1 LLHRRTALSPVAPTR
16 YHRDDMPK
24 QDGSLLDPENAS
36 RQLASALA
44 RPSDASPTPR
54 GTAIAAFRRHLA
66 RIQQSVRDAFETHAL
81 DGIGAGTRLAS
92 LSDGLIAALHDF
104 TLGDAMADE
113 IAAAKAEAGSQG
125 HDDGAQNEAFALA
138 IVATGGYGRG
148 MLAPFSDID
157 LLFLTDETP
166 SPMIL
171 SAVDFML
178 YFLWDL
184 GLKVGHATRSAS
196 QCIAE
201 AAGDSTVRTTLL
213 DARRIAGDEPL
224 FARFQARA
232 ILACVEAGASGF
244 IADKQRE
251 RALRH
256 QRYGE
261 SPFLVEPNIKEGR
274 GGLRDMQT
282 LYWLCRYTLG
292 TRSFADLARAEPGW
306 AEPGRPSL
314 LTEQEAKRA
323 RRSWDFL
330 WAVRFHLHYV
340 AGRAEE
346 RLTFDMQ
353 PVVGARMGYTQHG
366 RQVGVE
372 RFMRHYFLT
381 AREVMRFTHIL
392 EPQVLRLAL
401 GAPALAAETDNA
413 LRQAGFVLADG
424 AILPAPTVSFDRQ
437 PIMMLRLLAC
447 ARERKLPIHPLAM
460 HQLIRWERRAAALRG
475 EPEAMAILLELA
487 CGERPVRRPMQE
499 RTLEMRR
506 DELMHQ
512 EPPRSAARWL
522 HVLNETGLLG
532 RLIPQWSRI
541 VGQMQFDTYHVFT
554 VDEHTIEA
562 VRILG
567 TLEAGLL
574 AEETPVAN
582 DLVED
587 LQSRRALYVAA
598 LLHDIAKGRGGDHSE
613 LGSEMALEICPALG
627 LSAEE
632 TETVSW
638 LVLHH
643 LLLSQT
649 AFRRDIDDPKT
660 ILDLADTIQSPERLR
675 LLLILTVID
684 MRAVSAKVWN
694 AWKATLLRELYT
706 RVAEVLAGG
715 LATTERDVRV
725 ARGKE
730 AASLLLDEEG
740 FSPAEIADYLSLGYG
755 GYWLS
760 FDPETHARH
769 ARMIRDSTLRA
780 APLTVETQ
788 PLPARAVTEVTIYTN
803 DHPGL
808 FSRIAGALAVAGA
821 SIVDARIHTMTNG
834 MALDTF
840 WVQDAA
846 EDTFDAP
853 HRLARLSVLVE
864 QALSSTI
871 DLDEEIARS
880 AVSLVGRRMR
890 AIHVPPRVVID
901 NRASNAH
908 TVIEVNGRD
917 RPGLLHDVTA
927 AISQQGLQIA
937 SAHVTTYGVRAVDV
951 FYVKDLFGLKVSSER
966 KLDELRAALVGVL
979 TRAEDAIAL
988 QPTMPTRRRSAGAG

>member
-1 LLHRRTALSPVAPTR
+1 
-16 YHRDDMPK
+16 M
-24 QDGSLLDPENAS
+24 DPEDAA
-36 RQLASALA
+36 RALA
-44 RPSDASPTPR
+44 LALAKPADAGPTPR
-54 GTAIAAFRRHLA
+54 AAALALFRRHLA
-66 RIQQSVRDAFETHAL
+66 RIQQAIRDEFEQHRL
-81 DGIGAGTRLAS
+81 DGETAAQS
-92 LSDGLIAALHDF
+92 LSALTDGLIDALHDF
-104 TLGDAMADE
+104 TLNDALQE
-113 IAAAKAEAGSQG
+113 QIAAARLTLAESAPGMT
-125 HDDGAQNEAFALA
+125 LA
-138 IVATGGYGRG
+138 IAATGGYGRG
-148 MLAPFSDID
+148 TLAPFSDID
-157 LLFLTDETP
+157 LLFLTDEEP
-166 SPMIL
+166 APAIL
-171 SAVDFML
+171 AAVEFML

-184 GLKVGHATRSAS
+184 GLKVGHATRSVS

-201 AAGDSTVRTTLL
+201 AADDTTIRTTLL
-213 DARRIAGDEPL
+213 DARRIAGDDAL
-224 FARFQARA
+224 FAMFQARY
-232 ILACVEAGASGF
+232 IVACVEAGPGGF

-251 RALRH
+251 RAIRH

-274 GGLRDMQT
+274 GALRDLQT
-282 LYWLCRYTLG
+282 LYWLSRDTFG
-292 TRSFADLARAEPGW
+292 TSSFAELARPTGRYRGTPG
-306 AEPGRPSL
+306 L

-323 RRSWDFL
+323 QRSWDFL
-330 WAVRFHLHYV
+330 WTVRFHLHYI

-353 PVVGARMGYTQHG
+353 PVVGARMGYTRHG

-381 AREVMRFTHIL
+381 AREVMRLTHIL
-392 EPQVLRLAL
+392 EPQVLREAL
-401 GAPALAAETDNA
+401 GVPAAARQADPALLA
-413 LRQAGFVLADG
+413 AGFELVDG
-424 AILPAPTVSFDRQ
+424 QIMPAPGVSFDDQ
-437 PIMMLRLLAC
+437 PIMMLRLLAQAC
-447 ARERKLPIHPLAM
+447 ERRLAIHPLAM
-460 HQLIRWERRAAALRG
+460 HALIRWERRAASLRGDAEANRILLGLICGTRPERRPRPISAEPAGTTGGRASPPDEIGRG
-475 EPEAMAILLELA
+475 EPAQS
-487 CGERPVRRPMQE
+487 G
-499 RTLEMRR
+499 
-506 DELMHQ
+506 
-512 EPPRSAARWL
+512 ARWL

-532 RLIPQWSRI
+532 RLIPEWSRI

-567 TLEAGLL
+567 MLEAGLL

-587 LQSRRALYVAA
+587 LQSRRALYVAT

-613 LGSEMALEICPALG
+613 LGSEVALQLCPTLG

-649 AFRRDIDDPKT
+649 AFHRDIDDPKT

-675 LLLILTVID
+675 LLLILTIID
-684 MRAVSAKVWN
+684 MRAVGPKVWN
-694 AWKATLLRELYT
+694 NWKATLLRELYG

-715 LATTERDVRV
+715 LATPERDVRV
-725 ARGKE
+725 SRAKDAVRDLLE
-730 AASLLLDEEG
+730 ADG
-740 FSPAEIADYLSLGYG
+740 FEPAEIATFLALGYG

-769 ARMIRDSTLRA
+769 ARMIRESTARASTL
-780 APLTVETQ
+780 TVDTQ
-788 PLPARAVTEVTIYTN
+788 PLPARAVTEVTIYTS
-803 DHPGL
+803 DHSGL

-853 HRLARLSVLVE
+853 HRLARLTILVE
-864 QALSSTI
+864 QALSGRI
-871 DLDEEIARS
+871 DLASEIAKS
-880 AVSLVGRRMR
+880 SSSLMGRRMR
-890 AIHVPPRVVID
+890 AIHVPPRVVVD
-901 NRASNAH
+901 NRASNTH

-937 SAHVTTYGVRAVDV
+937 SAHITTYGVRAVDV
-951 FYVKDLFGLKVSSER
+951 FYVKDVFGLKLSNER
-966 KLDELRAALVGVL
+966 KLDELRVSLVGVL
-979 TRAEDAIAL
+979 TRAEDAIAAL
-988 QPTMPTRRRSAGAG
+988 AGPPPERRRTGTTA